1 MSGIVSGQQIKI
13 PNGETAP
20 AAKWVSLNTSSQRL
34 VGMRSARSPG
44 RHGHAQIGAKI
55 SMPLWPL
62 GYAGADRRILKV
74 FGAAVAGRGVRQ
86 TGSPTV
92 RATE

>member
-34 VGMRSARSPG
+34 VGMRSARS
-44 RHGHAQIGAKI
+44 RLSRARYTVTDWHWHAA
-55 SMPLWPL
+55 SELEPW
-62 GYAGADRRILKV
+62 
-74 FGAAVAGRGVRQ
+74 
-86 TGSPTV
+86 
-92 RATE
+92 